1 MAAAVLEVTLKK
13 GGLGLLFRP
22 NLRPLIVD
30 SFFNDARLTCSRI
43 NVNSQLNKHGDR
55 TGAEGIITGQ

>member
-1 MAAAVLEVTLKK
+1 MAAAVLEVTLKR
-13 GGLGLLFRP
+13 GGLGLLFRS
-22 NLRPLIVD
+22 NLRPLIIA

-43 NVNSQLNKHGDR
+43 NANSQLNKHGDG